1 MTGTVL
7 GDIGGTNARFTIA
20 GRPGELGD
28 IVNFRTAD
36 FATFDDA
43 LRGYLDQNPD
53 KEVTRAAVAVAGL
66 VSDGAAVMTNLNWTV
81 SARALKD
88 DFGYEAA
95 SVVNDFAANAMAV
108 PLLQPDDVESI
119 NAGRAVESAPVA
131 VIGPGT
137 GLGVAALVPGEDGPA
152 VVPTEG
158 GHVAMAPADDEEY
171 ELLRILRREFGHVSA
186 ERVLSGQ
193 GIVNLYRA
201 LAAVRNSPA
210 VFADPAEI
218 TGAVDSD
225 ALAAETLSRFFAML
239 GGFVGDTALTL
250 GARGGVYLMGG
261 ILPRLGERLQA
272 SSFLDRVQAKGR
284 FRDYLREIPIKLAVH
299 ENPALLG
306 LSALAE

>member
-1 MTGTVL
+1 MTGIVL
-7 GDIGGTNARFTIA
+7 GDIGGTNARFAIA
-20 GRPGELGD
+20 GRPGEFGD
-28 IVNFRTAD
+28 IVNFPTAD

-43 LRGYLDQNPD
+43 LRGYLDENPD
-53 KEVTRAAVAVAGL
+53 KEITRAAVAVAGP

-81 SARALKD
+81 SVRALKD
-88 DFGYEAA
+88 NFGYEAA
-95 SVVNDFAANAMAV
+95 SVLNDFAANAMAV
-108 PLLQPDDVESI
+108 PFLQPDDVETI
-119 NAGRAVESAPVA
+119 NAGRAVESAPIA

-137 GLGVAALVPGEDGPA
+137 GLGVAALVPGQNGPA

-158 GHVAMAPADDEEY
+158 GHVAMAPTDDEEY

-201 LAAVRNSPA
+201 LAAVRNLPA

-225 ALAAETLSRFFAML
+225 ELAAETVSRFFAML

-261 ILPRLGERLQA
+261 ILPRLGGRLKA

-299 ENPALLG
+299 DNPALLG
-306 LSALAE
+306 LSSLAE

>member
-20 GRPGELGD
+20 SSPGELGD
-28 IVNFRTAD
+28 IVNFPTAD

-43 LRGYLDQNPD
+43 LRGYLDENPD
-53 KEVTRAAVAVAGL
+53 KEITRAAVAVAGP
-66 VSDGAAVMTNLNWTV
+66 VSDWAVVLTNLNWTV
-81 SARALKD
+81 SVRALKD
-88 DFGYEAA
+88 GFGYEAA
-95 SVVNDFAANAMAV
+95 SVLNDFAANAMAV
-108 PLLQPDDVESI
+108 PLLQSNDFDII
-119 NAGRAVESAPVA
+119 NGGQAVEFAPIA

-137 GLGVAALVPGEDGPA
+137 GLGVAALVPGENGPA

-158 GHVAMAPADDEEY
+158 GHATMAPADDEEF

-201 LAAVRNSPA
+201 LGAVRNLPA

-218 TGAVDSD
+218 TGAIDSD
-225 ALAAETLSRFFAML
+225 ELAAETISRFFAML

-261 ILPRLGERLQA
+261 ILPRLGKRLQA

-284 FRDYLREIPIKLAVH
+284 FRGYLREIPIRLVVH
-299 ENPALLG
+299 DNPALLG
-306 LSALAE
+306 LSTLAK

>member
-1 MTGTVL
+1 MTGIVL
-7 GDIGGTNARFTIA
+7 GDIGGTNARFAIA
-20 GRPGELGD
+20 GRPGEFGD
-28 IVNFRTAD
+28 IVNFPTAD

-43 LRGYLDQNPD
+43 LRGYLDENPD
-53 KEVTRAAVAVAGL
+53 KEITRAAVAVAGP

-95 SVVNDFAANAMAV
+95 SVLNDFAANAMAV
-108 PLLQPDDVESI
+108 PLLQPDDVDSI
-119 NAGRAVESAPVA
+119 NSGRAVESAPIA

-137 GLGVAALVPGEDGPA
+137 GLGVAALVPGQNGPA

-158 GHVAMAPADDEEY
+158 GHVAMAPTDDEEY

-201 LAAVRNSPA
+201 LAAVRNLPA

-225 ALAAETLSRFFAML
+225 ELAAETMSRFFAML

-261 ILPRLGERLQA
+261 ILPRLGGRLKA

-299 ENPALLG
+299 DNPALLG

>member
-20 GRPGELGD
+20 SRPGELGD
-28 IVNFRTAD
+28 MVNFPTAD

-43 LRGYLDQNPD
+43 LRCYLDENPD
-53 KEVTRAAVAVAGL
+53 KEIARAAVAVAGP
-66 VSDGAAVMTNLNWTV
+66 VSDGAAVLTNSDWTV
-81 SARALKD
+81 SVRGLRD
-88 DFGYEAA
+88 GFGFEAA
-95 SVVNDFAANAMAV
+95 SVLNDFAANAMAV
-108 PLLQPDDVESI
+108 PLLQPDDVDTI
-119 NAGRAVESAPVA
+119 NSGQAIESAPIA

-137 GLGVAALVPGEDGPA
+137 GLGVAALVPGENGPA

-158 GHVAMAPADDEEY
+158 GHAAMAPADDEEY

-193 GIVNLYRA
+193 GIVNLYGA
-201 LAAVRNSPA
+201 LAAVRNLPA

-218 TGAVDSD
+218 TGAMDGD
-225 ALAAETLSRFFAML
+225 ELAAETVSRFFAML

-272 SSFLDRVQAKGR
+272 SSFLDRVHAKGR

-306 LSALAE
+306 LSTLAK